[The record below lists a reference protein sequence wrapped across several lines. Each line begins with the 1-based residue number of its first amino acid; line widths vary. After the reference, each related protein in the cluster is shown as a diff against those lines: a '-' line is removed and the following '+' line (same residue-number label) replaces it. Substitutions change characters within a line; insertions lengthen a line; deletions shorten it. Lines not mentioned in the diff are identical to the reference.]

1 MKHTDIRLAII
12 EALENNFGEDATFF
26 DGRPVVFEEEDFPS
40 VAVYLTDAVCTWEE
54 LDTDTWQATLHIEV
68 FLPAQVPD
76 SELDE
81 WMESRIY
88 PVMGDIPAL
97 GDLITVMATEGYDY
111 QRDDDLGLWSSA
123 DLKYSIT
130 YEM

>member
-1 MKHTDIRLAII
+1 MKHTNIRQAVIA
-12 EALENNFGEDATFF
+12 ALEAAAGDDAIFF
-26 DGRPVVFEEEDFPS
+26 DGRPVVFEESDFPA
-40 VAVYLTDAVCTWEE
+40 VAVYLTDAQYTGEE
-54 LDTDTWQATLHIEV
+54 LDADTWNAVLHIEL

-76 SELDE
+76 SDLDE

-88 PVMGDIPAL
+88 PALKTIPAL
-97 GDLITVMATEGYDY
+97 AGLITLMVQQGYDY

>member
-1 MKHTDIRLAII
+1 MIHSDIRQAILD
-12 EALENNFGEDATFF
+12 ALEDAISHETAFF
-26 DGRPVVFEEEDFPS
+26 DGRPAVFEEGDFPA
-40 VAVYLTDAVCTWEE
+40 VAVYIADAEYTGDE
-54 LDTDTWQATLHIEV
+54 LDGDLWQATLHVEV

-88 PVMGDIPAL
+88 PVLGNVPAL
-97 GDLITVMATEGYDY
+97 AGLISTMVQQGYDY
-111 QRDDDLGLWSSA
+111 QRDEDLGLWSSA

>member
-1 MKHTDIRLAII
+1 MKHSDIRRAII
-12 EALENNFGEDATFF
+12 NALENSIGDEALYF
-26 DGRPVVFEEEDFPS
+26 DGRPAVLEEGDFP
-40 VAVYLTDAVCTWEE
+40 AIAIYLTDAEYTGEE
-54 LDTDTWQATLHIEV
+54 LDADTWQATLHVEI

-76 SELDE
+76 SDLDN

-88 PVMGDIPAL
+88 PVMSDVPGLAE
-97 GDLITVMATEGYDY
+97 LITNIVQQGYDY

>member
-1 MKHTDIRLAII
+1 MKHTDIRLAVIA
-12 EALENNFGEDATFF
+12 ALSGGIACDVTFF
-26 DGRPVVFEEEDFPS
+26 DGRPAVIEEDDFPA
-40 VAVYLTDAVCTWEE
+40 VAVYLTDAGYTGEI
-54 LDTDTWQATLHIEV
+54 LDADVWRALLHIEV

-81 WMESRIY
+81 WMEAYIY
-88 PVMGDIPAL
+88 PSLGDIPAL
-97 GDLITVMATEGYDY
+97 SGLITLMVQQGYDY
-111 QRDDDLGLWSSA
+111 QRDEGLGLWSSA

>member
-1 MKHTDIRLAII
+1 MKHTDIRQAVIA
-12 EALENNFGEDATFF
+12 ALEEVAGDDAIFF
-26 DGRPVVFEEEDFPS
+26 DGRPVVFEESDFPA
-40 VAVYLTDAVCTWEE
+40 VAVYLTDAQYTGED
-54 LDTDTWQATLHIEV
+54 LDADTWNAVLHIEL

-88 PVMGDIPAL
+88 PALTHIPAL
-97 GDLITVMATEGYDY
+97 AGLITLMVQQGYDY